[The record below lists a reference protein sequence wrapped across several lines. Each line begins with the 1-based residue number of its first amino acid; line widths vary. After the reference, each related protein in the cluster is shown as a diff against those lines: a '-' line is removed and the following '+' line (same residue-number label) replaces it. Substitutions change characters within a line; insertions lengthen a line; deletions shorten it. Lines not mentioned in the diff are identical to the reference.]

1 MVSQSADSV
10 DSVIGGSVD
19 SDSESVDS
27 VIVELSDSAGSVADE
42 PSEAESHGSHQQ

>member
-19 SDSESVDS
+19 SDSDSVDS
-27 VIVELSDSAGSVADE
+27 VIGGVGGLGLGVGGFGDRRT
-42 PSEAESHGSHQQ
+42 Q